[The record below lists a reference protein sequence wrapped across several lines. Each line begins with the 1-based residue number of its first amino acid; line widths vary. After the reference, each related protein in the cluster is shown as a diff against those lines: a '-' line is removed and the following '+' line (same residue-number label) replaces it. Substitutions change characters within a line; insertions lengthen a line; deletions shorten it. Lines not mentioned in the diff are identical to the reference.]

1 MTNARNAT
9 VTFPEREK
17 IMGLKLIAGAVA
29 FLSVGLLLRIL
40 VGPDTASAQSVEH
53 ANQRLEQT
61 EQKLAAEVTKSAQS
75 AKALANDLETT
86 DGPDRLPTELAEFVR
101 STDRLRQLQA
111 DLEKDISNYDVA
123 RTAKLAE
130 FDVELKLIKDNN
142 TRRHME
148 RLRARSQRHTTEQ
161 LQNARTAL
169 DTLQA
174 VLNQGSDLQHAAK
187 CVQLADELQ
196 LQGNDLSNQVQRA
209 KEQVAT
215 YNRLSNTLLAKLTTN
230 TTTTD

>member
-1 MTNARNAT
+1 
-9 VTFPEREK
+9 
-17 IMGLKLIAGAVA
+17 MGQRIIGVGVA
-29 FLSVGLLLRIL
+29 LLGIGLLVRLL
-40 VGPDTASAQSVEH
+40 VGPGMVRAQSVEQ

-61 EQKLAAEVTKSAQS
+61 EHQVAIEVTKSATS
-75 AKALANDLETT
+75 AKALAT
-86 DGPDRLPTELAEFVR
+86 DFESADGQDRLPAELAEFVR

-111 DLEKDISNYDVA
+111 DLEKDINNYDTA
-123 RTAKLAE
+123 RTAKLVE
-130 FDVELKLIKDNN
+130 FDTELKLIKDNG

-169 DTLQA
+169 DTLAA
-174 VLNQGSDLQHAAK
+174 VLNQGTDLQHAAK

-196 LQGNDLSNQVQRA
+196 LQGNDLATQVVRA
-209 KEQVAT
+209 KEQIAT

-230 TTTTD
+230 TAAAD